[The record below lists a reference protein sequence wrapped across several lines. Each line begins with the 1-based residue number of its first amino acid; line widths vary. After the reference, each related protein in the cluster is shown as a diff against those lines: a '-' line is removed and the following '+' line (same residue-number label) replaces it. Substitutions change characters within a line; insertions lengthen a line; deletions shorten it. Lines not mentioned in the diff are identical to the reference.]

1 MSKEF
6 GSRVRQARK
15 NAGMT
20 QAELAEKMNL
30 DTTTISRIENG
41 NLSTSFSSMLNFSKV
56 LNVRFEYLICDYL
69 EEKPSIS
76 DPLELEILDLFCLCV
91 VDESAS
97 LCIGASNIASVS
109 RDGDTPH
116 QRIVLVR
123 NVR

>member
-69 EEKPSIS
+69 EELKHAFA
-76 DPLELEILDLFCLCV
+76 EV
-91 VDESAS
+91 VDEYEGEEAYEETMDI
-97 LCIGASNIASVS
+97 LTGALDAMEDAF
-109 RDGDTPH
+109 DG
-116 QRIVLVR
+116 IEEVVMSEL
-123 NVR
+123 

>member
-20 QAELAEKMNL
+20 QAELAEKKNL

-76 DPLELEILDLFCLCV
+76 DPLELEILDLLRPLPEHYKRYIR
-91 VDESAS
+91 DNIQS
-97 LCIGASNIASVS
+97 LIREFPA
-109 RDGDTPH
+109 TPDSEDKT
-116 QRIVLVR
+116 
-123 NVR
+123 

>member
-20 QAELAEKMNL
+20 QAKLEKKMNL

-76 DPLELEILDLFCLCV
+76 DPLELEILDLLRPLPEHYKRYIRDNIQSLIREFPATP
-91 VDESAS
+91 ESEDK
-97 LCIGASNIASVS
+97 I
-109 RDGDTPH
+109 
-116 QRIVLVR
+116 
-123 NVR
+123 